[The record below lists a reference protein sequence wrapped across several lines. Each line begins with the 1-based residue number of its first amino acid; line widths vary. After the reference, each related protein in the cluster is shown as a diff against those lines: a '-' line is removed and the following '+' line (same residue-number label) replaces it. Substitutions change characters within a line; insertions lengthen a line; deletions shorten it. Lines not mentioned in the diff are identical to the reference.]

1 MDPVK
6 KTLDLERN
14 AHKKEDE
21 IEDKSEKEYED
32 TLRVSKES
40 LEMDSLKNNLYFK
53 NFADLEK
60 RFIAELKKIKDS
72 EKAMKKPSL
81 SFPEF
86 RKLVSDFVLALGNLE
101 EFREKIVI
109 HIDALIRQDEE
120 IISLIKKKMSLEGSE
135 IKDKDQELSLRKY
148 MFSSKNIN
156 KYLDDILKRKV
167 ADTGEIETIRS
178 EQLKALDIERVDLEK
193 LRRDAIR
200 ENDTALAILTEIKQL
215 KKINDIEGVLIENIA
230 RIISL
235 NNFLE
240 RNDFP
245 QSSVLEEF
253 ALSIDELRKLI
264 ATEIHL
270 LSIIPGQVVLL
281 KNDEL
286 LDSEDFQY
294 LKDLTKIS
302 DIPDDEMQ

>member
-6 KTLDLERN
+6 KTLELERN